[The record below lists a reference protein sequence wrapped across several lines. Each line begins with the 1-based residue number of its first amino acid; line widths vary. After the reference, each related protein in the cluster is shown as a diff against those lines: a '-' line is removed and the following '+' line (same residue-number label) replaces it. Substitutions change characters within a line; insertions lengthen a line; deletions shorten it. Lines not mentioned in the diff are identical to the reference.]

1 MPLASL
7 VAGLAIVVLT
17 SCASSEGAPSEGGSP
32 SAAPASSPDRVSVV
46 ASTNVYGDIARQIGG
61 DRVDVVS
68 IISDPSQDPHS
79 FEANAQTQLRLSN
92 AKVVIENGGGY
103 DDFVDTMLKA
113 AGNPGAQVLNAV
125 TISGKTAPPGGGLN
139 EHIWYDLPSVGKIA
153 DQIAAA
159 FGKADSMGAA
169 QFTANASAF
178 KAKLDTLV
186 KDEADIAATAK
197 GQGVAITEPVPLYM
211 LEACGLVDRTPG
223 EFSEAIEEGGE
234 IPPRALRET
243 LALLTG
249 KRVAALVY
257 NEQTAGP
264 ETEQVR
270 QAAQKGG
277 VAVVPVTETLPPGK
291 DYIGW
296 MTDNIAA
303 VRGALSR

>member
-1 MPLASL
+1 M
-7 VAGLAIVVLT
+7 AGLAILVMS
-17 SCASSEGAPSEGGSP
+17 SCGSSEGGS
-32 SAAPASSPDRVSVV
+32 SAASPAASAPASSPERVSVV
-46 ASTNVYGDIARQIGG
+46 ASTNVYGDIVQQIGG

-79 FEANAQTQLRLSN
+79 FEANAQTQLRLST
-92 AKVVIENGGGY
+92 AKIVVENGGGY

-113 AGNPGAQVLNAV
+113 AANPGVQVLNAV
-125 TISGKTAPPGGGLN
+125 TVSGKTAKAGETLN
-139 EHIWYDLPSVGKIA
+139 EHIWYDFPSVGKLA
-153 DQIAAA
+153 DELAAA
-159 FGKADSMGAA
+159 LGKADSAGAA

-178 KAKLDTLV
+178 KAKLQALETA
-186 KDEADIAATAK
+186 EAEVAATAK
-197 GQGVAITEPVPLYM
+197 GQGVAITEPVPLY
-211 LEACGLVDRTPG
+211 LLAACGLVDRTPA
-223 EFSEAIEEGGE
+223 EFSEAVEEGGE

-249 KRVAALVY
+249 KQVAALVY

-277 VAVVPVTETLPPGK
+277 VAIVPVTETLPSGK

-296 MTDNIAA
+296 MTDNVAA
-303 VRGALSR
+303 VRNAVSR